1 MKNKAHALQQLLSLS
16 QTMLEK
22 AQGEYWEEVVVLEAA
37 RSELI
42 SLFFLEPIPE
52 AAAQS
57 VADGI
62 QSILATDHAIAALAV
77 LKKQDLAQT
86 LQTMGQGKKA
96 LKAYTS

>member
-1 MKNKAHALQQLLSLS
+1 MTNKTHDLEQLLSLS

-22 AQGEYWEEVVVLEAA
+22 AQEQSWEDVVVLAAA

-42 SLFFLEPIPE
+42 SLFFLGPIPE

-86 LQTMGQGKKA
+86 LQTVGQGKKA